1 MKIDLIIKNAKI
13 YTVAI
18 TVHEIQEGKTD
29 FQVYENG
36 YVAVYDGKIVEV
48 GHGFNEEIVSTE
60 TKVIDAKGKI
70 LLPGLIDSHM
80 HAMFAA
86 LDLKYV
92 ACEEIKTIE
101 ELIEVLKK
109 TAYETPA
116 GQWIQAKAYNELL
129 WEKPIVPTKEYLDQV
144 STEHPI
150 YVGRL
155 CCHVAAVNSK
165 ALELAGITKDT
176 PNPVGGEI
184 GRDENGEPN
193 GMLYEN
199 SAFEL
204 VKGIIPLLSQHE
216 LVEQIERIG
225 KVMNENGITSVIDC
239 NMSQDQIRAYNV
251 ALHQGK
257 LTYRDNMMFY
267 LDKAIGDVPYHLRRI
282 DEMVATT
289 GFGNDMIKIN
299 GIKITLDGIPATG
312 TAYMREPYEHMPETC
327 GYTTLTQEEMIEIGK
342 RAAKYNWQIGVH
354 TIGDKAADVA
364 LAAFKAAYE
373 VSGDI
378 DSRHYLI
385 HHPFPCDDQIEL
397 MKEMNVGV
405 TVQPTIFSKLGEET
419 ILDKRKADLNVPCKK
434 YFDAGIIIGGS
445 TDFPVVHCNP
455 FYGMYAAVTRKTVA
469 SGVVGPEQKIT
480 PAQALIMWTKNS
492 AYFSH
497 DDDKMGSIEVGNFA
511 DMILVDTDILNCNPD
526 EIKDTK
532 VKMTILGGK
541 IVFKS

>member
-1 MKIDLIIKNAKI
+1 MKADLIIKNAKI

-18 TVHEIQEGKTD
+18 TVKEIQKGKTD
-29 FQVYENG
+29 FPVYENG

-48 GHGFNEEIVSTE
+48 GQGFNGDIVSSK

-86 LDLKYV
+86 LDLMYV
-92 ACEEIKTIE
+92 ACEEVKNIG
-101 ELIEVLKK
+101 ELIEILKK
-109 TAYETPA
+109 RAEETPA
-116 GQWIQAKAYNELL
+116 GQWIQGKGYNELL
-129 WEKPIVPTKEYLDQV
+129 WDKPIVPAKEYLDQV

-150 YVGRL
+150 YVGRS
-155 CCHVAAVNSK
+155 CFHVAAVNSK

-176 PNPVGGEI
+176 PNPVGGII
-184 GRDENGEPN
+184 GRDKNGEPN
-193 GMLYEN
+193 GILYEN

-204 VKGIIPLLSQHE
+204 VKGIIPSLSQQQ
-216 LVEQIERIG
+216 LVEQIESIG
-225 KVMNENGITSVIDC
+225 KVLNENGITSVIDC
-239 NMSQDQIRAYNV
+239 NMSFNQMRSYNL

-267 LDKAIGDVPYHLRRI
+267 LDKAMGDVSYHLRRI

-289 GFGNDMIKIN
+289 GFGNDMLKIN

-327 GYTTLTQEEMIEIGK
+327 GYMTLTEDEMIEIAK
-342 RAAKYNWQIGVH
+342 CAAKYNWQIGVH

-373 VSGDI
+373 VSGDV
-378 DSRHYLI
+378 DARHYLI

-397 MKEMNVGV
+397 MKKMNVGV
-405 TVQPTIFSKLGEET
+405 TMQPTIFSKLGEEA
-419 ILDKRKADLNVPCKK
+419 ILDKRKRNLNVPCKK
-434 YFDAGIIIGGS
+434 YFDAEIIVGGS
-445 TDFPVVHCNP
+445 TDCPVVPCSP

-469 SGVVGPEQKIT
+469 SGVIGPEEKIT
-480 PAQALIMWTKNS
+480 PTQALFMWTKNS

-497 DDDKMGSIEVGNFA
+497 DDDKMGSIEVGNFG
-511 DMILVDTDILNCNPD
+511 DMILIDTDILNCDRD

-532 VKMTILGGK
+532 VKLTILGGK
-541 IVFKS
+541 IVFEV